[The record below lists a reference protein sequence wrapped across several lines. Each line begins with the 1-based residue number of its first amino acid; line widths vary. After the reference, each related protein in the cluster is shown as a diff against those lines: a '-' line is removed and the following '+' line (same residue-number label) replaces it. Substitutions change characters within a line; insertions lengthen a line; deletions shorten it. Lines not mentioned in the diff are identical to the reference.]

1 MTKTLPR
8 GFAGYVV
15 LLKQN
20 TDVRNVWLA
29 QVVSQLGDWF
39 NSVALLGLINQ
50 ITHDP
55 VAPTLVTALTVLP
68 SAVAGLTISGF
79 IADKFDRKK
88 LAIAMD
94 VLRAAI
100 ALVLLFVNSAQT
112 LWIAY
117 AAIIAL
123 ALGESIFTP
132 AISAAQPNLC
142 KPHELATANALQ
154 QSTWASMSLVGAFLG
169 GLVATFFGR
178 EWAFIVNAISFLG
191 SAFFLLRVRGSF
203 SSDKKSLG
211 ATSTFHVLTEG
222 FRWLWH
228 HPVVLMF
235 SLVKPIWAF
244 AFAAVGLFS
253 VFSYQVYGTG
263 DIGTSW
269 LYAARGVGA
278 TLGPIIAQSLFPPQ
292 TQKQTATLIGAGLAF
307 CVFGYGLWGMSSV
320 PFLGALGILIG
331 HLGGG
336 NVWTYS
342 RIVVQSEAPDH
353 LRGRIMSLDFVGFT
367 FITGVFAFVLGVVAR
382 SSSPMWGVL
391 TGVGITATLAFVWW
405 LWMRRIYKSDLSK
418 KSDL

>member
-1 MTKTLPR
+1 
-8 GFAGYVV
+8 
-15 LLKQN
+15 
-20 TDVRNVWLA
+20 
-29 QVVSQLGDWF
+29 
-39 NSVALLGLINQ
+39 
-50 ITHDP
+50 
-55 VAPTLVTALTVLP
+55 
-68 SAVAGLTISGF
+68 
-79 IADKFDRKK
+79 
-88 LAIAMD
+88 
-94 VLRAAI
+94 
-100 ALVLLFVNSAQT
+100 
-112 LWIAY
+112 
-117 AAIIAL
+117 
-123 ALGESIFTP
+123 
-132 AISAAQPNLC
+132 
-142 KPHELATANALQ
+142 
-154 QSTWASMSLVGAFLG
+154 
-169 GLVATFFGR
+169 
-178 EWAFIVNAISFLG
+178 
-191 SAFFLLRVRGSF
+191 
-203 SSDKKSLG
+203 
-211 ATSTFHVLTEG
+211 
-222 FRWLWH
+222 
-228 HPVVLMF
+228 
-235 SLVKPIWAF
+235 
-244 AFAAVGLFS
+244 LFS